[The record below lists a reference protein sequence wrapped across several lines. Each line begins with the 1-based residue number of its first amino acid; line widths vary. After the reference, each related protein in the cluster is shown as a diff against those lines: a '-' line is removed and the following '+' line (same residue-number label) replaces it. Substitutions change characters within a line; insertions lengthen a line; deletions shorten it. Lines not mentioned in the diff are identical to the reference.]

1 MDNSGVKFSI
11 LLSTVTCM
19 AFRNTLHALIFFL
32 YFFFIL
38 NHYCSINDFC
48 LLEKGP
54 GIQHLIC
61 AGFLSESFQI
71 VSYQSSSPV
80 TVLATSIFPINQ
92 LLSASYSAD
101 KRTE

>member
-1 MDNSGVKFSI
+1 MGNSGVKFSI

-38 NHYCSINDFC
+38 NHYCS

-54 GIQHLIC
+54 GVQHLIC